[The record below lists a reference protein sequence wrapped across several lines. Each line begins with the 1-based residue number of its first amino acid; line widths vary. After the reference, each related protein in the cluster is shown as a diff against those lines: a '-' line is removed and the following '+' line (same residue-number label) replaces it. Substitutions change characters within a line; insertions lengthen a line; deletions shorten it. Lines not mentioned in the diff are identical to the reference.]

1 LKKPLTKNYVEILGD
16 TVSPYHTVLSVIISV
31 GLGLGG
37 FFIGKRLFSA
47 ANPQT
52 AQSYA
57 LLLGIFGCVI
67 ALVITSLLF
76 HPKRILSETMENA
89 LAEDF
94 DVDLEEENEV
104 IQRDP
109 AIRKEMEEL
118 GIKDLLTRRGGS
130 RR

>member
-1 LKKPLTKNYVEILGD
+1 
-16 TVSPYHTVLSVIISV
+16 
-31 GLGLGG
+31 
-37 FFIGKRLFSA
+37 
-47 ANPQT
+47 
-52 AQSYA
+52 
-57 LLLGIFGCVI
+57 
-67 ALVITSLLF
+67 
-76 HPKRILSETMENA
+76 